1 MLTTTRTKNDKNMLK
16 YRVCIGIFLFTFCNS
31 AIPLAVPFTVE
42 NVRRAQ
48 KKCVKIFFRA
58 PSLAELG
65 FRTPPPRKKCTF
77 FLRFRQL
84 F

>member
-48 KKCVKIFFRA
+48 KKCVKIFSRA
-58 PSLAELG
+58 PSLVHG
-65 FRTPPPRKKCTF
+65 TV
-77 FLRFRQL
+77 LRATR
-84 F
+84 